1 MSDLSFFIDKL
12 VQTALLEETY
22 NVVQIVVVEDYEEL
36 NDLGV
41 DDVVL

>member
-12 VQTALLEETY
+12 VQAALLEETY

>member
-1 MSDLSFFIDKL
+1 MSHFAFFIDKL